1 MLCENGKL
9 PDKKMSRNYIMY
21 IKQKRAGVKK
31 KLFFFLKLSN
41 SLGNSF
47 CINIAKKKYSF
58 VAKKKQLDS
67 NINTIYYVYIVYLIY
82 KKT

>member
-47 CINIAKKKYSF
+47 CINNAKKSID
-58 VAKKKQLDS
+58 L
-67 NINTIYYVYIVYLIY
+67 
-82 KKT
+82 